1 MASKLEKRVITPGN
15 GSDFPKRGDTVTMDY
30 TGWLYDPAQAAND
43 YKGRQFD
50 SSVGRADFIV
60 QIGIGRVIPGWDQ
73 GVPTMSLGEKST
85 LTIPGTLG
93 YGERGFPGLIPPN
106 STLIFDVHLKAIGN
120 KSI

>member
-85 LTIPGTLG
+85 LTIPG
-93 YGERGFPGLIPPN
+93 
-106 STLIFDVHLKAIGN
+106 DVHLKAIGN